1 MFALPLTDSAVL
13 RPLEPWH
20 AEEFLYHLDRAREHI
35 APWVSPAFVA
45 RDVGAAR
52 AVLQRY
58 ADKRAQD
65 DGGIWGIWRDDRLVG
80 GVMFVSFNTALGIC
94 EAGCWLEPGA
104 QGGGLI
110 TRAAERII
118 DWAVDERGI
127 ARVEWRT
134 KARNARSIAVAQRLG
149 MSRDGTLRQLYPDGE
164 GGRIDLEVWS
174 VLADE
179 WRARRAGRPL
189 TARSIKSADVK
200 AELDGLMATFL
211 GAFANPGGTRPNV
224 EGIYEVFIPEGMII
238 SNAGATPVIY
248 DLRRFVEPREKILT
262 DGTLTEFRE
271 WETAETTEIYGSVAH
286 RFSEY
291 RKSGYLNGEWFEG
304 RGMKTTQF
312 VKTPSGWKMSSLAW
326 DDEPALRPATTDA

>member
-1 MFALPLTDSAVL
+1 MIALPLAPSVML
-13 RPLEPWH
+13 RPLESWH
-20 AEEFLYHLDRAREHI
+20 AEEFLAHLDRAREHI

-45 RDVGAAR
+45 RDVDEAR
-52 AVLQRY
+52 AVLRRY

-65 DGGIWGIWRDDRLVG
+65 SGGIWGIWLDGRLVG
-80 GVMFVSFNTALGIC
+80 GVMFVSFDTALGVC

-104 QGGGLI
+104 QGHGLI
-110 TRAAERII
+110 TRAAEQII
-118 DWAVDERGI
+118 DWAVEERGI

-134 KARNARSIAVAQRLG
+134 KSRNARSIAVAQRLG
-149 MSRDGTLRQLYPDGE
+149 LSHDGTLRQVYPDGE
-164 GGRIDLEVWS
+164 GGRVDLEIWS

-179 WRARRAGRPL
+179 WRARRTGRPGL
-189 TARSIKSADVK
+189 APSVMSAEVK

-224 EGIYEVFIPEGMII
+224 EAIEEVFIPEGMII
-238 SNAGATPVIY
+238 SNVGATSVIY
-248 DLRRFVEPREKILT
+248 DLRQFVEPREKILT

-271 WETAETTEIYGSVAH
+271 WETSETTEIYGSIAH

-291 RKSGYLNGEWFEG
+291 RKSGYLKGEWFEG
-304 RGMKTTQF
+304 RGRKTTQF

-326 DDEPALRPATTDA
+326 DDEPA